1 MARERDPNRDKAYQ
15 LWKKHN
21 GEITNREIANK
32 LDIDEKKVAVWKS
45 RDKWDSAT
53 TSDNVVQR
61 NKVKKNNVVQQ
72 KQSKTKNVVQQITTK
87 EEYKEPIIESDNLT
101 DKQKLFCVYYLKYYN
116 ATKAYQKAYGCSYA
130 TANTEGSKHL
140 VKPRIKAEIDRIKAE
155 RARAVHLDVEAILQ
169 KYMDIAFADITDFV
183 EFGQKEYEETDK
195 DGEPILDDNGDVVKN
210 SYSFV
215 GLKNANEVDGT
226 IISEVKK
233 GKDGVSVK
241 LADKMKALEML
252 TKFAAALP
260 ENALRLLQE
269 EKLKAETE
277 LTQEKVKLIKGQ
289 KKDTSL
295 LEALINVRRETE

>member
-32 LDIDEKKVAVWKS
+32 LDINEKKVAVWKS
-45 RDKWDSAT
+45 RDKWDSTT

-101 DKQKLFCVYYLKYYN
+101 DKQKLFCIYYLKYFN
-116 ATKAYQKAYGCSYA
+116 ATKAYQKAYGCSYT

-155 RARAVHLDVEAILQ
+155 RARAVHLDVEAIIQ

-183 EFGQKEYEETDK
+183 EFGQKEYDEMDK

-277 LTQEKVKLIKGQ
+277 LTQEKVNLLKGQ
-289 KKDTSL
+289 TKDTSMMDAL
-295 LEALINVRRETE
+295 LDVMKE